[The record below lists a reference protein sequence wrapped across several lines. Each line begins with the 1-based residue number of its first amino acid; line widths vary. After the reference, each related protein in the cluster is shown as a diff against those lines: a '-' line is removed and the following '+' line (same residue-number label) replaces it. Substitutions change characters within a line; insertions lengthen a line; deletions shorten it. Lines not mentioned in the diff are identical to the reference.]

1 MDQHG
6 DPRAPSGKQSRLC
19 PATLLANAVEIAE
32 SLTAPKSHK
41 KWGRSRLRQHSAD
54 SPRETTAK
62 SSPSSAQ
69 SPRAYT
75 RRCFTRPLSIS
86 GPMPSHH
93 GVLALICHLRAQAGA
108 AYG

>member
-1 MDQHG
+1 M
-6 DPRAPSGKQSRLC
+6 SGFRETTTTVPLA
-19 PATLLANAVEIAE
+19 ATLLANAVEIAE
-32 SLTAPKSHK
+32 SLVTPKSHK
-41 KWGRSRLRQHSAD
+41 KWGRSLLRQRSAD

-69 SPRAYT
+69 SPRACT
-75 RRCFTRPLSIS
+75 RRYFTRPYQYLVRRCYR
-86 GPMPSHH
+86 PHH